1 MTAYTKCGV
10 SNGVSTNK
18 SGTLIIK
25 NNNVTKNKE
34 RYNEIKKVTKG
45 IVDKMV
51 DDFRRDTP
59 NWREFYATKKS
70 LYDRKLENY
79 VMKHNDRYV
88 KMYQEKLVDFDME
101 VIFIK

>member
-1 MTAYTKCGV
+1 MQLKF
-10 SNGVSTNK
+10 NNK